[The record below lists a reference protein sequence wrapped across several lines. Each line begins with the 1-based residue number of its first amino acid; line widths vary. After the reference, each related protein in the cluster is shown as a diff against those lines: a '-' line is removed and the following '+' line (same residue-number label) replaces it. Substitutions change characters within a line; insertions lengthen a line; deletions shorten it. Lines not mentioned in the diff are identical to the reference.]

1 MKDLLLL
8 SIVGVFTLEN
18 GMVSDSEVTAV
29 WMDMTDDLKTSGL
42 VDLEVSDNTEYLES
56 LKVRLILSLLN
67 DDLDAKM
74 YHVHK
79 DLKHKKRRNEVIE
92 YYIG

>member
-67 DDLDAKM
+67 DDLDAKVSLR
-74 YHVHK
+74 Y
-79 DLKHKKRRNEVIE
+79 
-92 YYIG
+92 